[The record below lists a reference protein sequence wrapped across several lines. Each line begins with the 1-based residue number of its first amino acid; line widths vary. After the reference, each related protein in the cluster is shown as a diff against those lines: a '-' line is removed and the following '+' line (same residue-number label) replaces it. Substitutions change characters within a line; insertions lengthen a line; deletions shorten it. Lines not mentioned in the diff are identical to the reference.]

1 MRLKVYFA
9 VLSTCLDQLEVQE
22 NSSCQAKV
30 STTLVFPTWYIRGL
44 LSVLYQDL
52 QSFVAEK
59 LVVEPGE
66 EEETKR

>member
-1 MRLKVYFA
+1 M
-9 VLSTCLDQLEVQE
+9 LEVQE

-30 STTLVFPTWYIRGL
+30 STTLLFRRVCTL
-44 LSVLYQDL
+44 LSVLYRDL